1 MTNNFE
7 LLFWRKCNILTLQ
20 KNQTYSW
27 RVISQQTKSMFPINL
42 DILHTRTNPQ
52 RNPVIYVV
60 FIKAVSG
67 RQRRPLRSFGEWAI
81 CARGRWTVDNCT
93 VNIWLHVRLLLHQTN
108 PWKQTIQLV
117 CAKTERICQKLG
129 QSFWLSYFRYQTL
142 RLPHKRALKWRQIT
156 CYWVWKWNFWLLIC
170 KMLHILTWFFCTSF

>member
-1 MTNNFE
+1 MTWGNFN
-7 LLFWRKCNILTLQ
+7 LTWPFIASLTLRHLSSWFWRKCNILQ

-142 RLPHKRALKWRQIT
+142 RLYFRTNVL
-156 CYWVWKWNFWLLIC
+156 
-170 KMLHILTWFFCTSF
+170 